1 MASTYSGN
9 LAIELIGTGDQAG
22 TWGNTTNTNLGT
34 TLEQA
39 IVGTANVTMTS
50 ATNTAITIA
59 QNNTFQAARSL
70 RLNLVGTITTS
81 PYLYVPAISK
91 QYIVNNG
98 LGNTVIVS
106 NGSNTGATGTT
117 VSIPAYR
124 TVVLYNDGSNVS
136 EATSYI
142 SNLAVNAVTF
152 TGATANNSVVLG
164 SNTTVATYVAPGTT
178 GNVLV
183 SNGTTWISQAPAAS
197 GITTGKAIAMAM
209 IFGF

>member
-59 QNNTFQAARSL
+59 QNNTFQVARSV
-70 RLNLVGTITTS
+70 RLNLIGTISTI

-91 QYIVNNG
+91 PYIINNG
-98 LGNTVIVS
+98 LANSVIVS
-106 NGSNTGATGTT
+106 NGSNAAATGTSIT
-117 VSIPAYR
+117 VPAYR
-124 TVVLYNDGSNVS
+124 TVMIYNDGTNVA
-136 EATSYI
+136 EAITYHA
-142 SNLAVNAVTF
+142 NLSVNTMTF
-152 TGATANNSVVLG
+152 AGATANNSVVLG
-164 SNTTVATYVAPGTT
+164 SNTTVATYVAPGTS

-197 GITTGKAIAMAM
+197 GITTGKAIAMAL